1 MVSIKLRACIVK
13 AGGKGFATAL
23 QRDNVISYYYE
34 KNAGAKTKNR
44 TL

>member
-1 MVSIKLRACIVK
+1 MLVLLKQAVK
-13 AGGKGFATAL
+13 VFATAL
-23 QRDNVISYYYE
+23 QRDDVISYYDE